1 MTYQKELRQLLRK
14 RRKITVWTFAIIF
27 FLLLGT
33 GGGFF
38 VATIGATFFSTIARM
53 GVTHELEEFN
63 RRLYLG
69 GKKSWQRQV

>member
-1 MTYQKELRQLLRK
+1 MTLNQELRKLKRK
-14 RRKITVWTFAIIF
+14 RRKVTVWTFAIIF
-27 FLLLGT
+27 FLLLCT

-38 VATIGATFFSTIARM
+38 IALIGATFFSTIARM

-69 GKKSWQRQV
+69 GKKSWQ

>member
-1 MTYQKELRQLLRK
+1 LS
-14 RRKITVWTFAIIF
+14 
-27 FLLLGT
+27 T

-38 VATIGATFFSTIARM
+38 IALIGATFFSTIARM

>member
-1 MTYQKELRQLLRK
+1 MTSHQELRKIKHK
-14 RRKITVWTFAIIF
+14 RRRVTTWTFSLTF
-27 FLLLGT
+27 LLLLGT

-38 VATIGATFFSTIARM
+38 IATISAIFFATIARM

-69 GKKSWQRQV
+69 GKRPWV